1 MRIIF
6 GVLSLLLVVLAIG
19 ALSKKQLGALT
30 STGAVPAASA
40 AGAEPVT
47 TPQQQSQQLQ
57 NQVRKSVE
65 DAMQARPLQE
75 DK

>member
-6 GVLSLLLVVLAIG
+6 GVLSLLLVMLAIG
-19 ALSKKQLGALT
+19 VLNKKQLGAL
-30 STGAVPAASA
+30 SSMGAVPAASA
-40 AGAEPVT
+40 AGAEPVS

-65 DAMQARPLQE
+65 DAMQARPQQE
-75 DK
+75 EK